1 MPTEKPGGSVPSGYR
16 QGIITAITVVL
27 GFSLLF
33 LRFWGFELPGTW
45 NVSSAVSATLMVLSI
60 FGQFAT
66 LWRSLQ
72 LEDDE
77 PTHYRQTLRW
87 FFGSIAV
94 LLVALVLS
102 ALSYSRVLRF

>member
-1 MPTEKPGGSVPSGYR
+1 MSTERPGGHVPSGYR
-16 QGIITAITVVL
+16 QGIITANTVVL

-60 FGQFAT
+60 LGQFAT

-77 PTHYRQTLRW
+77 PAHYRQTLRW
-87 FFGSIAV
+87 FLGSSVV
-94 LLVALVLS
+94 LLVALALS
-102 ALSYSRVLRF
+102 ALSYSRLIRF